1 MKKLILISLLWC
13 VSLSGFATTYYV
25 HPEKGMK
32 GNSGESMDK
41 PLKSLFAVGKL
52 NLKPGD
58 QVLLA
63 NGYTFKGS
71 LWLQDLGGTSK
82 KRILISNYVSPEKD
96 VKQLPLIDAKGAK
109 QGIFLGDCSY
119 ITISNIRIKANGGKM
134 VEGKSPMRCGV
145 LVKSNTSGKYSGIEL
160 VNLTITDVFL
170 MEKGHQRGKKEAFTP
185 NGTQGYGWGIR
196 VLNTT
201 QGSIMEDLVIKDC
214 KIQNV
219 AHTGIKVNGK
229 KNTIKN
235 LVIANNKVTKTGG
248 PGIQMSGVLDGHIHH
263 NLVNFSGDKGD
274 TRKWGRG
281 SGLWTWGCD
290 RVLIEHNQF
299 RNAKGPADSAG
310 CHIDFNCSNVIVQ
323 YNISENNAG
332 GFCEILG
339 NNYNCAYR
347 YNVSINDGYR
357 VKKKG
362 VASQEGKIFWL
373 SGFNGKDKKHKGPYN
388 SYFYNNTIYVKEG
401 ITPKIAVNRAAKGV
415 LIANNIFCFEEAG
428 KQVLGDQY
436 KPEVEGEVLVE
447 NIVFKNNL
455 YLKAENWPVETPVQD
470 ESPIIGNPRFKNIGG
485 KTLKDFVPQNRNL
498 VKGKAIKIKAIPKD
512 KKGLYLGFEMEK
524 DILGRPIEGPSDLGA
539 IQLPNKAN

>member
-1 MKKLILISLLWC
+1 MKKLILISLLWS
-13 VSLSGFATTYYV
+13 VSLTGFATAYYIN
-25 HPEKGMK
+25 PEKGMK

-41 PLKSLFAVGKL
+41 PLKSLFEIRKL
-52 NLKPGD
+52 RLKPGD

-63 NGYTFKGS
+63 NGYIFKGS
-71 LWLQDLGGTSK
+71 LCLEGLGGTSN
-82 KRILISNYVSPEKD
+82 KRIVISNYVSPEKA
-96 VKQLPLIDAKGAK
+96 VKQLPLIDAKGEE

-119 ITISNIRIKANGGKM
+119 ITISNIRVKANGGKM
-134 VEGKSPMRCGV
+134 PEGKSPMRCGV
-145 LVKSNTSGKYSGIEL
+145 LVKSNTSGKYSGIKL

-196 VLNTT
+196 VLNTIE
-201 QGSIMEDLVIKDC
+201 GSRMEDLIVKEC
-214 KIQNV
+214 TIQNV

-248 PGIQMSGVLDGHIHH
+248 PGIQMSGILDGHIYH
-263 NLVNFSGDKGD
+263 NIVNFSGDKND
-274 TRKWGRG
+274 SRKWGRG
-281 SGLWTWGCD
+281 SGLWTWNCD

-357 VKKKG
+357 VKQKG

-415 LIANNIFCFEEAG
+415 LIANNIFCFEESG

-436 KPEVEGEVLVE
+436 KPEVAGEVLVE
-447 NIVFKNNL
+447 NIIFKNNL
-455 YLKAENWPVETPVQD
+455 YLKAENWPIETPIQD
-470 ESPIIGNPRFKNIGG
+470 EAPIIGNPRFKNNEG
-485 KTLKDFVPQNRNL
+485 KTINDFVPKNRNL
-498 VKGKAIKIKAIPKD
+498 VKGRAIQIKAIPED

-524 DILGRPIEGPSDLGA
+524 DILGRSIIGTADLGA
-539 IQLPNKAN
+539 IQLPNKSK